1 MGVEFRIKNYE
12 LWIIFIELLSII
24 HYSLFIIQILMNNLK
39 KLKTEYLEYLEIEKN
54 RSQLTIRN
62 YDHYLSKFLDWS
74 MARLPKDITGDLVK
88 RFRLY
93 LNRYQDGKGK
103 SLQKVTQDY
112 YIIALRGF
120 LKYLAKQDIET
131 LTSEKVELGKTPERE
146 VEFLDAEETKRL
158 LDTVR
163 VGNKDFEGDMST
175 CRLQNLCSL
184 RDRAILELLFST
196 GLRVSELA
204 NLNRENIN
212 LKRGEFSIRGKGN
225 KIRLVFISDSAKNAL
240 VNYLAKRKDV
250 DSALFIHFKKG
261 SSDKKSAENKNL
273 YSLRLTPRSIQRIVK
288 NYAVKAGITKK
299 VTPHTLRHS
308 FATDLLANGADIR
321 SVQTMLG
328 HSSITTTQIYTH
340 ITDKRLKD
348 IHKKF
353 HSE

>member
-1 MGVEFRIKNYE
+1 
-12 LWIIFIELLSII
+12 
-24 HYSLFIIQILMNNLK
+24 MNDLK
-39 KLKTEYLEYLEIEKN
+39 KLKTEYLEYLEIERN

-62 YDHYLSKFLDWS
+62 YDHYLDRFLDWS
-74 MARLPKDITGDLVK
+74 MARSPEDITSDLVK
-88 RFRLY
+88 KFRLY
-93 LNRYQDGKGK
+93 LNRYQDKKGEA
-103 SLQKVTQDY
+103 LQKVTQDY

-131 LTSEKVELGKTPERE
+131 LASEKVELGKTPERE
-146 VEFLDAEETKRL
+146 IEFLDAEETKRL
-158 LDTVR
+158 LNTVK
-163 VGNKDFEGDMST
+163 VGNGHA
-175 CRLQNLCSL
+175 CSL
-184 RDRAILELLFST
+184 LSSLRNRAILELLFST

-212 LKRGEFSIRGKGN
+212 LKSGEFSIRGKGN
-225 KIRLVFISDSAKNAL
+225 KIRLVFISDSAKKAL
-240 VNYLAKRKDV
+240 SDYLAKRKDV
-250 DSALFIHFKKG
+250 DPALFIHFKKG
-261 SSDKKSAENKNL
+261 SGNKKSVGNKNFCS
-273 YSLRLTPRSIQRIVK
+273 SLRLTPRSIQRIVK
-288 NYAVKAGITKK
+288 NYAIKAGIVKK